1 MTAQTRNEVVKSLRR
16 GFDHT
21 NTRTNTRTNE
31 MTTQGTNEM
40 TTQGANEMTT
50 QGTNEMTTQGTKE
63 RMGGKPQAQEN
74 KSKLIKAKKTLERR
88 DKVLTAAIRRC
99 HVELAKKESL
109 RDIDASKN
117 QVEAA
122 WKDFNH
128 ANARYCA
135 RAGWGP
141 PFEEEKQPEDAR
153 RALLEWKVLTDMME
167 QVVDKAEEY
176 LESATKENSR
186 DELYEDEDGGNVLDA
201 EVEVRLWV
209 EQLSAMNKV
218 NEMALEVSAMNKVN
232 EVALEVSTVDNVN
245 EVSVSEV
252 NVNDV
257 NKVNQEPTMNEDS
270 GEVCDA
276 KEEMRKGK
284 PPEVLQRFDFDAKVH
299 AEDDKEV
306 GRLPP
311 LKEVKE
317 ESCHANWDPG
327 ELIDAEDQ
335 MKMLDVEEV
344 AILVK
349 DDNKAEMLVN
359 DVKARLRLSKKEA
372 RLRGD
377 ENANALFNAMLLFN
391 FMRLYISEVLVPVA
405 RNVAR
410 FVNRFRPDCP
420 VELSDYG

>member
-1 MTAQTRNEVVKSLRR
+1 MSAANEENVIKVNEVSTV
-16 GFDHT
+16 
-21 NTRTNTRTNE
+21 
-31 MTTQGTNEM
+31 
-40 TTQGANEMTT
+40 
-50 QGTNEMTTQGTKE
+50 
-63 RMGGKPQAQEN
+63 
-74 KSKLIKAKKTLERR
+74 
-88 DKVLTAAIRRC
+88 
-99 HVELAKKESL
+99 
-109 RDIDASKN
+109 
-117 QVEAA
+117 
-122 WKDFNH
+122 
-128 ANARYCA
+128 
-135 RAGWGP
+135 
-141 PFEEEKQPEDAR
+141 
-153 RALLEWKVLTDMME
+153 
-167 QVVDKAEEY
+167 
-176 LESATKENSR
+176 
-186 DELYEDEDGGNVLDA
+186 
-201 EVEVRLWV
+201 
-209 EQLSAMNKV
+209 NKV
-218 NEMALEVSAMNKVN
+218 NEEC
-232 EVALEVSTVDNVN
+232 
-245 EVSVSEV
+245 
-252 NVNDV
+252 
-257 NKVNQEPTMNEDS
+257 TMNEDS

-405 RNVAR
+405 RNAAR
-410 FVNRFRPDCP
+410 FVDVNPLSSRCFAESFLPI
-420 VELSDYG
+420 LSDYG

>member
-1 MTAQTRNEVVKSLRR
+1 MTAQTKNESGLQQVEQVEQVEPIR
-16 GFDHT
+16 
-21 NTRTNTRTNE
+21 
-31 MTTQGTNEM
+31 GTNE
-40 TTQGANEMTT
+40 
-50 QGTNEMTTQGTKE
+50 
-63 RMGGKPQAQEN
+63 RMGRRPQVQEN
-74 KSKLIKAKKTLERR
+74 ESKLIQASKALEMR
-88 DKVLTAAIRRC
+88 DRDLTAAIRRC
-99 HVELAKKESL
+99 HIELAKKRKSL
-109 RDIDASKN
+109 SEIEASKDA
-117 QVEAA
+117 VEAA
-122 WKDFNH
+122 WEEYNQ
-128 ANARYCA
+128 AIARYCMY
-135 RAGWGP
+135 AGGDSIGRKEI
-141 PFEEEKQPEDAR
+141 EEQPEEVR
-153 RALLEWKVLTDMME
+153 RALYEWKVLTDMME

-176 LESATKENSR
+176 LESATKENSK
-186 DELYEDEDGGNVLDA
+186 DELHDDEDGGNELDA
-201 EVEVRLWV
+201 EVEVRLWM
-209 EQLSAMNKV
+209 EQLSTMSKV
-218 NEMALEVSAMNKVN
+218 NEVALEVSIVNEANGVVCNFKEVAPEVSAVDEVN

-327 ELIDAEDQ
+327 ELIDAKDQ